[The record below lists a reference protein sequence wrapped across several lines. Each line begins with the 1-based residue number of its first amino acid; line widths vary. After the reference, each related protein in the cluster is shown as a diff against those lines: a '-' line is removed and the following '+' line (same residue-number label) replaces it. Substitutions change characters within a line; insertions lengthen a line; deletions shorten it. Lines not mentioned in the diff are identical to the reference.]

1 MALSRIGNVGEF
13 SLSNREE
20 KLTIMKS
27 LRISEVLL
35 RMIADECKSRNLG
48 FSDFM
53 REVAIAAIRQQSAL
67 SETQA
72 D

>member
-1 MALSRIGNVGEF
+1 M
-13 SLSNREE
+13 
-20 KLTIMKS
+20 
-27 LRISEVLL
+27 SEVLL